1 MRILYFVQYFNLPDE
16 AGGSRAYQFART
28 WAADGHQVTVVAGAV
43 NYKTMSIPEK
53 YRGRLI
59 TEETIDGVRLLR
71 VWAYPEV
78 RGSLKKRYI
87 NFLSYAAMAI
97 IASIFRAGRA
107 DLVYASSTPLSVGAP
122 GFFASWTRR
131 VPFVFEVRDL
141 WPQSAVVA
149 GALRPDARI
158 VRAAAS
164 FARFLYRRAAR
175 IVGVTRGIVEGLA
188 EDGVPRSKIVLA
200 PNGVDDWM
208 LAAEPDP
215 TLVPSDRFDIVYAGA
230 HGPWNGLMQI
240 LDAAPLLQN
249 HPRIRFVFI
258 GDGDQRDA
266 LVERARAEGLSN
278 VFFEGTVPKMEAFRR
293 LQAASASIVVAWDHP
308 FQKMILANK
317 IFDYLA
323 AGRPVIVAARGEMA
337 ELVEEA
343 SAGVTVAPERP
354 DLLAQ
359 AVLRLAAAPPEELA
373 AMGLRGRRRVI
384 ERYQRPV
391 LARMLS
397 GVFAQLRS
405 GGTDC

>member
-16 AGGSRAYQFART
+16 AGGSRAYQFARA
-28 WAADGHQVTVVAGAV
+28 WAADGHQVTVVTGAV

-59 TEETIDGVRLLR
+59 SEETVDGVRLLR

-78 RGSLKKRYI
+78 RGSLKKRYV
-87 NFLSYAAMAI
+87 NFLSYALMAMV
-97 IASIFRAGRA
+97 ASIFRAGRA

-122 GFFASWTRR
+122 GFFAAWTRR

-158 VRAAAS
+158 VRLAAS
-164 FARFLYRRAAR
+164 FARFLYRRASRVVA
-175 IVGVTRGIVEGLA
+175 VTRGIVRGLLA
-188 EDGVPRSKIVLA
+188 EGVDESRILLA

-208 LAAEPDP
+208 LAIEPDP
-215 TLVPSDRFDIVYAGA
+215 GSVPTDRFEIVYAGA

-240 LDAAPLLQN
+240 LDAASLLRY
-249 HPRIRFVFI
+249 HPEIRFAFI

-266 LVERARAEGLSN
+266 LVARAREEGLSC
-278 VFFEGTVPKMEAFRR
+278 VAFEGTLSKREAFQR
-293 LQAASASIVVAWDHP
+293 LQTASASIVVAWDHP
-308 FQKMILANK
+308 FQRMILANK

-323 AGRPVIVAARGEMA
+323 AGRPILVAAHGEMA

-343 SAGVTVAPERP
+343 EAGIVVAPERP
-354 DLLAQ
+354 DLLAD
-359 AVLRLAAAPPEELA
+359 AIRRMAALPPEKLA
-373 AMGLRGRRRVI
+373 AMGLRGRRHVI
-384 ERYQRPV
+384 ARYQRPMI
-391 LARMLS
+391 ARLLS
-397 GVFAQLRS
+397 SAFVELKG
-405 GGTDC
+405 GGTDR